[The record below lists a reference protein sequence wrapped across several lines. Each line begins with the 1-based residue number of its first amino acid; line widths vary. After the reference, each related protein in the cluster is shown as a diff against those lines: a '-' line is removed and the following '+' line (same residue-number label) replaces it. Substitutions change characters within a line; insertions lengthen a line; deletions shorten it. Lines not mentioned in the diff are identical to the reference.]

1 MRTLKLGI
9 AGVDPACPNK
19 GVEALAYSALYLLRE
34 LECELDCRFDLFLIC
49 DNRKLEQC
57 TLEIGNCRCQLI
69 RLAPLNFRYWKNA
82 AKTLLFYLRHP
93 DRLGCWLQLDA
104 VLDAGLGDS
113 FSDLYGM
120 RRFRE
125 INDPKWW
132 LRLLRIP
139 ELMLPQTVG
148 PFQSPRAIRAATRS
162 LRAERAVLTR
172 DRQSSECVR
181 KLAPDVQLAEV
192 IDLAFFLP
200 FERVKFPDT
209 THVRVGLGIS
219 ALLWNGG
226 YTRGNQFQLASDY
239 QEFTRKWLTWLLARK
254 DLELY
259 LVPHVPMGNDALEDD
274 YNLAV
279 QLAAEYGSGRLH
291 LAPFFQTPIE
301 AKNFISGL
309 DFFAGSRMHACI
321 AAYSSGVPVFP
332 LAYSRKF
339 NGLFSDTLG
348 YPVLGDLVR
357 QSTDELI
364 AGFEDA
370 LNRRVELQEIIART
384 GEQLLPEKR
393 RQLQAALR
401 AFLEPL
407 VKRGNHEEQ

>member
-162 LRAERAVLTR
+162 LRAERAPLCKSRGAQT
-172 DRQSSECVR
+172 
-181 KLAPDVQLAEV
+181 KLRPAAFYRAYKKPSRRAGGEYSRHESAQRCWARNFVTAV
-192 IDLAFFLP
+192 TNSFFLA
-200 FERVKFPDT
+200 R
-209 THVRVGLGIS
+209 
-219 ALLWNGG
+219 
-226 YTRGNQFQLASDY
+226 
-239 QEFTRKWLTWLLARK
+239 LT
-254 DLELY
+254 
-259 LVPHVPMGNDALEDD
+259 
-274 YNLAV
+274 
-279 QLAAEYGSGRLH
+279 GSHCPATCTL
-291 LAPFFQTPIE
+291 
-301 AKNFISGL
+301 S
-309 DFFAGSRMHACI
+309 
-321 AAYSSGVPVFP
+321 
-332 LAYSRKF
+332 
-339 NGLFSDTLG
+339 FSMVCT
-348 YPVLGDLVR
+348 
-357 QSTDELI
+357 
-364 AGFEDA
+364 
-370 LNRRVELQEIIART
+370 
-384 GEQLLPEKR
+384 
-393 RQLQAALR
+393 
-401 AFLEPL
+401 
-407 VKRGNHEEQ
+407 